1 MIGYIENIKSTCTT
15 VFDGMAVTFSHL
27 FRTPITVQYPDKTP
41 EPVVKTLPDRYRGH
55 LEVDMDICISCR
67 ACERDCPIEC
77 IVIDDV
83 KIPKETV
90 TGVSG
95 KESPRVKESTRF
107 DIVLYKCMYCGL
119 CVEPCP
125 TGAIRFT
132 KEFEG
137 STSDLS
143 KLHLRFVTDEQKAKV
158 MEKHELWQKEQEEK
172 ERKKAEAAAAKQ
184 TADEAKAAEAPPP
197 ADEPKTET
205 NPPQADPGEGKT
217 EEQA

>member
-1 MIGYIENIKSTCTT
+1 MIGYIENIKDTCTS
-15 VFDGMAVTFSHL
+15 VFEGMAVTFSHL

-41 EPVVKTLPDRYRGH
+41 EPVVDTLPDRYRGH

-83 KIPKETV
+83 KIPRETV
-90 TGVSG
+90 MGVSG

-143 KLHLRFVTDEQKAKV
+143 KLHLRFVTDDHKAKV
-158 MEKHELWQKEQEEK
+158 MEKHELWKVEQEEK
-172 ERKKAEAAAAKQ
+172 ANKKAEAAAAKKK
-184 TADEAKAAEAPPP
+184 ADEAKAAETPAP
-197 ADEPKTET
+197 AEEPKTET
-205 NPPQADPGEGKT
+205 KPPEDPGEGKT
-217 EEQA
+217 EE